1 MRFQDKVVN
10 VTVAVSGIGKE
21 VVRKLANA
29 QVKVVLVERK
39 TQSKPFKL
47 SLV

>member
-29 QVKVVLVERK
+29 QVE
-39 TQSKPFKL
+39 SCI
-47 SLV
+47 S

>member
-29 QVKVVLVERK
+29 QVESCISWKEDTIKAV
-39 TQSKPFKL
+39 QA
-47 SLV
+47 